1 MYKSLNIN
9 SLREYWPVKLAK
21 KCALRSQ
28 AGESNNCGVLY
39 AINRVFAVL
48 QKAIREQLGSYYIT
62 AFCMVHSQRDGK
74 AALCRP

>member
-9 SLREYWPVKLAK
+9 NLREYWRQKFAK
-21 KCALRSQ
+21 KCALRSP
-28 AGESNNCGVLY
+28 AGQSNNCGVLY

-48 QKAIREQLGSYYIT
+48 QKAIREQLESYYIS
-62 AFCMVHSQRDGK
+62 AFCIVHSRPDRK